1 MSSQNPPLT
10 QGPSPRQ
17 LIATLR
23 AQIARL
29 EGNRR
34 PISEDRVSSGSA
46 DFDRWL
52 PGRGFH
58 RGTLVEWLA
67 AGAGHGAETLALGV
81 AREAARAGGAV
92 VVLDGS
98 QAFYPPAAAG
108 AGIELE
114 RLIVVRPA
122 NEADYVWALDQVLR
136 CTGVAALLARP
147 DRLDGRTF
155 RRLQLAAEEA
165 GGLALLV
172 RPPEARAEPSW
183 ADVRFWVEPLPAA
196 AGRARGR
203 RLRIDLLHCRGSA
216 SGTSIEVE
224 IDDETHTLHWAPAPG
239 QPEAG
244 SRKWEA
250 TAG

>member
-1 MSSQNPPLT
+1 MGRPDARQMAADSSAAFT
-10 QGPSPRQ
+10 AS
-17 LIATLR
+17 A
-23 AQIARL
+23 
-29 EGNRR
+29 
-34 PISEDRVSSGSA
+34 SSAS
-46 DFDRWL
+46 
-52 PGRGFH
+52 
-58 RGTLVEWLA
+58 LV
-67 AGAGHGAETLALGV
+67 T
-81 AREAARAGGAV
+81 EAARAGGAV

-114 RLIVVRPA
+114 RLLVVRPA